1 MNKRVY
7 RVYKD
12 GAFHHIYQNSING
25 YLVFY
30 SIRDILVFFT
40 TVSVYAR
47 RHNIEV
53 LDISIMLDHAHQL
66 VKAPSKQSFF
76 DFVRDYTRT
85 FTKSR
90 NEGPIFNTP
99 FGFAAKTGDK
109 KVKTAI
115 AYLFNNQVE
124 KKLCKLAEESLWNF
138 LAYYH
143 NSHPFSEK
151 IIRKN
156 ASRPMRRALLEIDR
170 VFRKGLPVNY
180 PLLDRIALPLKPA
193 EIRQLTDY
201 IITKY
206 NCIDY
211 NKLISFFGTFDNMLL
226 AIHSNTGSE
235 HDIDEVYTP
244 GSDKV
249 YLKLIEKA
257 ATWLGYPTL
266 KDLLSASLESRKA
279 AQYKLVWR
287 GWATKE
293 QARKF
298 LRIPV
303 AVRCHRQC
311 RKEQLRRG
319 TAETASSTK
328 RLERS
333 AGKLAEESLFLRK

>member
-1 MNKRVY
+1 MNKRSY

-12 GAFHHIYQNSING
+12 GAFHHIYQNSVNG

-47 RHNIEV
+47 RHEIKV
-53 LDISIMLDHAHQL
+53 LDISIMLDHVHQL
-66 VKAPSKQSFF
+66 VKAHSKQSFF
-76 DFVRDYTRT
+76 DFVMDYTRT

-124 KKLCKLAEESLWNF
+124 KKLCRSAEESLWNF

-143 NSHPFSEK
+143 DDHPFSEK
-151 IIRKN
+151 IIRKH
-156 ASRPMRRALLEIDR
+156 ASRPLRRALLEIDR
-170 VFRKGLPVNY
+170 VHGKGLPLNY
-180 PLLDRIALPLKPA
+180 PILDRITRHLKLA

-211 NKLISFFGTFDNMLL
+211 DTLISFYGNFDNMLL

-235 HDIDEVYTP
+235 HDIDEIYCP

-257 ATWLGYPTL
+257 ASWLGYETL
-266 KDLLSASLESRKA
+266 KDLLSASLEARVA
-279 AQYKLVWR
+279 AQYKLVCR

-303 AVRCHRQC
+303 ADKH
-311 RKEQLRRG
+311 
-319 TAETASSTK
+319 
-328 RLERS
+328 
-333 AGKLAEESLFLRK
+333 F